1 MNRRQTYSYAVL
13 AVLLLILFL
22 LPELVSNI
30 YWIHVFILILI
41 TTLMTASLRI
51 FTASAEVAKPR
62 KITYRVRRGD
72 SLSRISHR
80 FRVTV
85 RQLRR
90 WNGIK
95 GNKYLQP
102 GQELTL
108 YVALTAD
115 SERG

>member
-1 MNRRQTYSYAVL
+1 MGSA
-13 AVLLLILFL
+13 A
-22 LPELVSNI
+22 E
-30 YWIHVFILILI
+30 I
-41 TTLMTASLRI
+41 TPASLRI
-51 FTASAEVAKPR
+51 FTASDEVAKPR

-72 SLSRISHR
+72 SLARISQR
-80 FRVTV
+80 FKVTI
-85 RQLRR
+85 RQLRK